1 MYCGWGTQE
10 YFCEGHDEDNKTFN
24 DVFANE
30 WCTGLDWIKRV
41 SCFHCS
47 GWSLALNLLKTR
59 TLGLFCHKKRF
70 VLSLDNSETVVTPSV
85 GRG

>member
-41 SCFHCS
+41 SRFHRFE
-47 GWSLALNLLKTR
+47 LAENTNF
-59 TLGLFCHKKRF
+59 GF
-70 VLSLDNSETVVTPSV
+70 VLSQKKI
-85 GRG
+85 RFIFRQF